1 MKSFTDLDQSRKLAG
16 ILSNESA
23 DMRYGYI
30 APYDYS
36 DRMYDGGYDEIPYPK
51 DFLIK
56 NPNFSADEYEAELPC
71 WSLTA
76 LLSVIPKPDLVQNS
90 EGTWLLHSWVNDY
103 PWSVGGYSNPVDA
116 CVEMI
121 IKLRELNLL

>member
-1 MKSFTDLDQSRKLAG
+1 MKNYTSIEQAKKLVEFLP
-16 ILSNESA
+16 IESA
-23 DMRYGYI
+23 DMYYCYGMDI
-30 APYDYS
+30 HTKGWSFDDTPTIIDNS
-36 DRMYDGGYDEIPYPK
+36 NRIDVH
-51 DFLIK
+51 
-56 NPNFSADEYEAELPC
+56 ADIPC
-71 WSLTA
+71 WSLAA

-121 IKLRELNLL
+121 IKLRGLNLL